1 ALARIWLLK
10 PGDVCATCSMRAV
23 CKDRTRCLHLVAS
36 SGDSRN
42 EPPETWARTN
52 GSFQRVPLGE
62 LKVGCIAASSTPIW
76 IPDVNEN
83 NEWILFPEWAR
94 AEDIRSF
101 AGHPLV
107 FRGEGLGVLAVFS
120 RAAID
125 AITFGWLRAF
135 AAQAATAIANAHAFG
150 ELTLLRE
157 RL

>member
-1 ALARIWLLK
+1 
-10 PGDVCATCSMRAV
+10 
-23 CKDRTRCLHLVAS
+23 
-36 SGDSRN
+36 RN

-157 RL
+157 RLELERDYFREEVRVARAGGAMVGESAALRAVLDQ